1 MSRLYAFKNALRE
14 ALAGSLNIAGRNGVQ
29 SRLLTAFL
37 LQLLF
42 ISIVTIV
49 SVYAASFIA
58 ERLLVNKA
66 LRGEAD
72 YYWTRRM
79 ELDTVA
85 LPDTLNLTAYLSSDS
100 SRQVPEDLSALSPGQ
115 HSIEKNDKHQIV
127 HVSERNGET
136 LYLLFEDGAVSNLAF
151 YFGIM
156 PLLLVLLTMY
166 ALAYIT
172 YLMSKRAVSPI
183 TRLASVIEHF
193 DFNSRDA
200 TELNLTG
207 VEGSENSETQI
218 LIEALDHF
226 VERSRA
232 SIDRERNFTRY
243 ASHELRTPLAV
254 IQGSVSSLELLKLD
268 GPSGRAVSRIKRT
281 CKHMGDLINTLLLL
295 AREQK
300 HSAAD
305 SHTQVNDLLEQLLKQ
320 QQELHPS
327 DKLVSQIKHDSRLT
341 VNAPES
347 VLAIVL
353 GNIIGNAFSY
363 TENGT
368 ITVTVTGRTVT
379 VEDSGIGMSQDQQ
392 RRAFEPFY
400 RASDQQSDH
409 QGLGLAIVHQT
420 CNNYGWDV
428 RLDSVPGRGSSF
440 TIDFAGK
447 LQNAA

>member
-1 MSRLYAFKNALRE
+1 MFKLPTFGSTPLDPIKGSRINA
-14 ALAGSLNIAGRNGVQ
+14 SRNRVQ
-29 SRLLTAFL
+29 SRLLTVFI

-42 ISIVTIV
+42 ISIVTII

-66 LRGEAD
+66 LRGEAE
-72 YYWTRRM
+72 YYWTRRQ
-79 ELDTVA
+79 ELGSVA

-100 SRQVPEDLSALSPGQ
+100 DRQLPDDLADLAPGQ
-115 HSIEKNDKHQIV
+115 HRVQKNDQQQIV
-127 HVSERNGET
+127 HVSQRQGET

-151 YFGIM
+151 YFGIL

-166 ALAYIT
+166 ALAYMT
-172 YLMSKRAVSPI
+172 YLLSKRAVSPI
-183 TRLASVIEHF
+183 TRLASVIERF
-193 DFNSRDA
+193 DFNRRDA

-207 VEGSENSETQI
+207 VEGSESSETQI
-218 LIEALDHF
+218 LVEALDHF

-254 IQGSVSSLELLKLD
+254 IQGSVSSLELLNLD

-281 CKHMGDLINTLLLL
+281 CKHMGALINTLLLL

-300 HSAAD
+300 DTDTS
-305 SHTQVNDLLEQLLKQ
+305 SSTNLNDLLDQLLKQ
-320 QQELHPS
+320 QLELHPAS
-327 DKLVSQIKHDSRLT
+327 ALT
-341 VNAPES
+341 TTIHHENTVIVNAPES

-363 TENGT
+363 TEKGSIKIT
-368 ITVTVTGRTVT
+368 IAGQSVR
-379 VEDSGIGMSQDQQ
+379 VEDSGIGMDPGQL

-400 RASDQQSDH
+400 RASAKQSDH
-409 QGLGLAIVHQT
+409 QGLGLAIVRQT
-420 CNNYGWDV
+420 CINYDWDV
-428 RLDSVPGRGSSF
+428 QVTSAPGRGTTF
-440 TIDFAGK
+440 CIDFAGK
-447 LQNAA
+447 VSNAP